1 MASIAGTVNGAQQ
14 IPLAERADVHKS
26 CKSLELL
33 VQAFSEY
40 AEAAAGIVA
49 LQRKLAKALKE
60 TAALRVTGEIACMC
74 FRSHTHSPLSR
85 ETGNNER
92 LK

>member
-1 MASIAGTVNGAQQ
+1 MASIAATINGAQQ
-14 IPLAERADVHKS
+14 IPLSERADVHKS

-40 AEAAAGIVA
+40 AEAVAGIVA

-60 TAALRVTGEIACMC
+60 TAALKVTGEIACRC
-74 FRSHTHSPLSR
+74 FHPPTPLCQAKQ
-85 ETGNNER
+85 ENNES
-92 LK
+92 